1 MCGERRRCT
10 RASHRGR
17 PVGDADQQLRK
28 DPGPLMGKSSPT
40 RRSWEMARVSLYK
53 EMPRENTAERAC
65 RCWHGGVA
73 PPASQWLAV
82 TQPAV
87 GVDCQSSAR
96 SGQRQ
101 RALASL
107 FIFMSML
114 RHSSLPRLDALW
126 ICEWRCRMHR
136 QCLPPSARALGVLG
150 TGNPMAA
157 ADAQRAGCCQSNPQV
172 TAS

>member
-1 MCGERRRCT
+1 
-10 RASHRGR
+10 
-17 PVGDADQQLRK
+17 
-28 DPGPLMGKSSPT
+28 MGKSSPT
-40 RRSWEMARVSLYK
+40 RRSWEMARGSLYK

-65 RCWHGGVA
+65 RCWHGGVV

>member
-1 MCGERRRCT
+1 
-10 RASHRGR
+10 
-17 PVGDADQQLRK
+17 
-28 DPGPLMGKSSPT
+28 MGKSST
-40 RRSWEMARVSLYK
+40 TQRSWEVTRASLYQ
-53 EMPRENTAERAC
+53 EMPRRNIAETRVQRLAW
-65 RCWHGGVA
+65 RRG
-73 PPASQWLAV
+73 ASCKSMVGSQ
-82 TQPAV
+82 QPAV

-136 QCLPPSARALGVLG
+136 QYLPPSARALGVLG